1 MRIFLLIV
9 LLAIGKI
16 AHGQTVLNWS
26 DLSTGISWENNS
38 PEPYFPVF
46 QKANF
51 SPDIR
56 ALEGEQVIITGYLL
70 ILDGKQSIYLLSKN
84 PMASCFFCG
93 NGGPETIVDLWF
105 ATKPSFVMDDLVSV
119 EGTLRL
125 NENNPNA
132 SYYRIENADA
142 TSFK

>member
-1 MRIFLLIV
+1 MRLIGFIILFATV
-9 LLAIGKI
+9 NI
-16 AHGQTVLNWS
+16 ANSQTVLNWT
-26 DLSTGISWENNS
+26 DLAAGIALERSS
-38 PEPYFPVF
+38 PETPFPVF

-51 SPDIR
+51 SPMIR
-56 ALEGEQVIITGYLL
+56 ALEGEKVILTGYLL
-70 ILDGKQSIYLLSKN
+70 VLDGKQSIYLLSKN

-105 ATKPSFVMDDLVSV
+105 AKKPSFVMDELISV

-132 SYYRIENADA
+132 SYFRIENADA